1 MPAPR
6 IPIAAALALAFCGAA
21 AAQPTPATPA
31 PAPLMT
37 APRAGDRTAAPPAQ
51 PTGTTPLPPVT
62 VEDAQRLAGRTV
74 TTQDGQAQ
82 AVIHGAVHQD
92 GTVTGLI
99 LDTGSGRTVT
109 VPAQVL
115 RVGSDGTLTIAMTA
129 EALAATR

>member
-1 MPAPR
+1 MPLSRPLL
-6 IPIAAALALAFCGAA
+6 AALILLSPAIGAA
-21 AAQPTPATPA
+21 QQPPPGDSA

-37 APRAGDRTAAPPAQ
+37 APRADDRAATPPAQ
-51 PTGTTPLPPVT
+51 PTDTTPLPPVT

-74 TTQDGQAQ
+74 TTQDGKAQ
-82 AVIHGAVHQD
+82 AVIHGAAHRD

-99 LDTGSGRTVT
+99 LATEAGRTVT

-129 EALAATR
+129 EALAAAR